1 MKDEGFSLVELLV
14 VIAIASTLLSL
25 VAPLGLQTVERV
37 RSQTELV
44 GVQRWFNRQGYNAFI
59 RGEIVIIEVE
69 ADGSMIAWAD
79 GEVVSAKQLDRLALA
94 DLEAFFFS
102 SAGIPSRQKLSF
114 ITDSGR
120 EVDTVIAGALLP
132 RSGY

>member
-1 MKDEGFSLVELLV
+1 MKDKGFSLVELLV

-44 GVQRWFNRQGYNAFI
+44 GVQRWLNRQGYNAFI
-59 RGEIVIIEVE
+59 RDETVIIEVE
-69 ADGSMIAWAD
+69 DDARMIARAN
-79 GEVVSAKQLDRLALA
+79 GEVVSVKQLESLTLAGF
-94 DLEAFFFS
+94 DAFFFS
-102 SAGIPSRQKLSF
+102 SAGVPSRQKLSF

-120 EVDTVIAGALLP
+120 EVDTVIAGALSP